1 MPNFWHWLSLDNL
14 NYPSDKSLTMNKLI
28 LMSLA
33 LAMPAFAGTSST
45 VQTTYEPAPAQ
56 QEWQW
61 FVGASA
67 TYLFDYEEVLYTG
80 NVGVKSPWSPMGFAT
95 SFYLE
100 SGFMEQDNDGA
111 ANLGLGINGNAGV
124 DIDLK
129 VVPITANVKFEKA
142 FTDQFGYYFGAGIGS
157 ARTELSSVGIESYD
171 EWVLTAQ
178 VFTGV
183 NYRVNDHAEIYT
195 GARWVYFD
203 DADNYQ
209 LDDDFGAELGFRWH
223 F

>member
-1 MPNFWHWLSLDNL
+1 
-14 NYPSDKSLTMNKLI
+14 MNKLI

-33 LAMPAFAGTSST
+33 LAMPAFAGTSTS
-45 VQTTYEPAPAQ
+45 VQTTYEPAPMQ

-67 TYLFDYEEVLYTG
+67 TYLFDYEEVLYSG

-100 SGFMEQDNDGA
+100 GGFMEQDNEGFD
-111 ANLGLGINGNAGV
+111 NIGIGV
-124 DIDLK
+124 DGNIGVDVDLK

-142 FTDQFGYYFGAGIGS
+142 INDQFGYYFGGGLGS
-157 ARTELSSVGIESYD
+157 ARSEFSSVGLGDSDD
-171 EWVLTAQ
+171 EWVFTAQ
-178 VFTGV
+178 VFGGV
-183 NYRVNDHAEIYT
+183 NYRLNDHAEIYT

-203 DADNYQ
+203 DADAYQ